1 MKGANGYASLFST
14 GFYGQLYIISGSH
27 ARGKTFHIYVVPKG
41 TENFDSRLAVEVYG
55 IVSGDPGWSESYG
68 WKHKGKWVEDFE
80 EMVKKRKLQNQI
92 HKGIN
97 NFLHYLSEKS
107 KKDHLERVLNSYGS
121 N

>member
-1 MKGANGYASLFST
+1 MRGANEYASLFST

-55 IVSGDPGWSESYG
+55 IISGQPGWTETYG
-68 WKHKGKWVEDFE
+68 WLRKGKWVEDFE
-80 EMVKKRKLQNQI
+80 EMAKKRKLETQI
-92 HKGIN
+92 YKGIN
-97 NFLHYLSEKS
+97 TFLTFLSEKS
-107 KKDHLERVLNSYGS
+107 KQERINSILNSYGS